1 VHQLFEPS
9 ALNVVI
15 FDTVSVHQ
23 FPDKA
28 IKNNIFH
35 QSALH
40 ATFRLG
46 TRHYQLLDTLPF
58 LNLNTGQSPLCRKEN
73 GNNHLSLW
81 DI

>member
-1 VHQLFEPS
+1 MNCQKWVLNARTIKTQRVHQLFEPS

-46 TRHYQLLDTLPF
+46 
-58 LNLNTGQSPLCRKEN
+58 
-73 GNNHLSLW
+73 HLALSAS
-81 DI
+81 